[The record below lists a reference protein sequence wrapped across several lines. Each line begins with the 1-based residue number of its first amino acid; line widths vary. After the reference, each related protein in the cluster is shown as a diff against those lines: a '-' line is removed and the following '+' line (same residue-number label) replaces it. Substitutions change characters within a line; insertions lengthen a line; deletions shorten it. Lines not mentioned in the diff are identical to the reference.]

1 MGTADF
7 NSLPVGVIS
16 DFLKCLLHI
25 LLDFFGFHIPYNGK
39 PTQRAWRWKPKQAV
53 LTLSGVGFAVLNRTL
68 FTHSFWIA
76 LSLNCDVKDC

>member
-1 MGTADF
+1 MVSAFSEVFAAYSAG
-7 NSLPVGVIS
+7 
-16 DFLKCLLHI
+16 
-25 LLDFFGFHIPYNGK
+25 FFWMPYSPPYNGK